1 MTDSR
6 IFLGDGSLGIPLGTL
21 LIALGELGR
30 LVTTVFPSPKLGLNY
45 VAEGQELSS
54 NLSFIALCF

>member
-6 IFLGDGSLGIPLGTL
+6 IFLGDGSLGIPSGTL

-30 LVTTVFPSPKLGLNY
+30 LVSIVFPSPKLGTY